1 MPSCNLSWSWMD
13 MTNFSTKVRTTSTE
27 RERERETQI
36 FITGTINDIVSTK
49 GRNTYLTVQGFH
61 NNLDE
66 FIFKNPSQRN
76 VSKGLMADTVE
87 AILGAVYLDSG
98 KDISAVQDVMKA
110 LDLFDPE
117 TVVMSLYSAP
127 P

>member
-1 MPSCNLSWSWMD
+1 
-13 MTNFSTKVRTTSTE
+13 
-27 RERERETQI
+27 
-36 FITGTINDIVSTK
+36 
-49 GRNTYLTVQGFH
+49 
-61 NNLDE
+61 
-66 FIFKNPSQRN
+66 
-76 VSKGLMADTVE
+76 MADTVE